1 MVDIEKFI
9 RTNYQKNDINF
20 QFARWTPDNSFQ
32 YEDTVLFFG
41 KALLD
46 MKRELELQRAEVK
59 RLEDTKR
66 GVVRKVV
73 DKCRAAAR

>member
-1 MVDIEKFI
+1 
-9 RTNYQKNDINF
+9 
-20 QFARWTPDNSFQ
+20 
-32 YEDTVLFFG
+32 
-41 KALLD
+41 

-59 RLEDTKR
+59 RLEATKR